1 MNKSEVKTF
10 NEMKIM
16 VEGIADTVETIN
28 VTLNGKKGD
37 RHDLGLVGDV
47 RNNVKWR
54 DKVNKTLSALGLGV
68 IGLFIKEGWQQF
80 LRKGG

>member
-16 VEGIADTVETIN
+16 VEGISNTVENIDI
-28 VTLNGKKGD
+28 TLNGKKED

-54 DKVNKTLSALGLGV
+54 DKVNKTLSALGIGV
-68 IGLFIKEGWQQF
+68 ILLFIKEGWQQF
-80 LRKGG
+80 LKKGG